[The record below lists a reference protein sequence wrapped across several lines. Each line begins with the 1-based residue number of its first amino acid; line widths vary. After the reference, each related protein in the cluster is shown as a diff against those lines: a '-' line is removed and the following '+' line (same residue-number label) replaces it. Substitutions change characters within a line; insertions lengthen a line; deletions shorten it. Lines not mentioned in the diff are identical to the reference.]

1 MKTDTERKER
11 TVCDPNCHAD
21 PKCGLI
27 ATIREGRITEVKGAN
42 YPVPGFDGRICL
54 MGRSRLE
61 YQYHPD
67 RLKRPLKRVGERGEG
82 KWEEIS
88 WSEAAD
94 IFSKE
99 HKRIADKYGPKSV
112 AFTSVSGAFALLTRA
127 SPMRYAALT
136 GATMN
141 RPSGID
147 FGIPKGLEKM
157 FGIPATSYFSPGG
170 HCFSDSSNSDLIL
183 IWGGNPAV
191 TRSVDHSYL
200 KRARQT
206 GTKLF
211 CIDPVKS
218 ETAKLCNQ
226 WESIRPGTD
235 GALALG
241 LIHQILAHDLQ
252 DTEFLLA
259 YTDMACLV
267 NSETGEKLK
276 HKDIFEHGSGECMVW
291 CAETGIPVP
300 NGTAIQSDLNYCDNI
315 TLLNGEICRV
325 QTVFNLLTELASQ
338 YPSGVVQRI
347 TGISR
352 ETVETLARQYAQAK
366 PASIRIGY
374 GVDRWYYSDVT
385 ARAIATLACITGNI
399 GVPGGGVSLVAG
411 SKSAAVRARTFYA
424 PDGKMPNFLSL
435 MEMDS
440 AVRESVPYKIRM
452 ECITLGNPFNQVK
465 PNRQKVLDEYVS
477 ALEFITVIDHFMT
490 DTAKQADLVLP
501 ACTIFERTDIVVDRF
516 IQLQQR
522 MVEPE
527 GESKSDFEIFALFAE
542 KMGFGS
548 YFERTPEDYI
558 GDMLDTGDEETQ
570 LPTLDRLLEE
580 KVVFPW
586 EDTKPYVGF
595 SDRVFP
601 TNSGRIHFYSEELLP
616 YGSELPVYREPIEAS
631 HKNPLFEKYPFVL
644 LSSHSRYRIHS
655 TFANLEMTKVR
666 EPEPVARIHPE
677 DAQRGNID
685 DGEVIRVYNDRGH
698 LLIKCRFD
706 GDIRPGCVLVRE
718 GHWIDQFIE
727 GDPYILTHDKFSETA
742 ENYAHYDVLVDI
754 SAT

>member
-1 MKTDTERKER
+1 M
-11 TVCDPNCHAD
+11 
-21 PKCGLI
+21 
-27 ATIREGRITEVKGAN
+27 ATIEDGRITDVKGAN

-67 RLKRPLKRVGERGEG
+67 RLLRPLKRVGERGEG

-94 IFSKE
+94 IFCSE
-99 HKRIADKYGPKSV
+99 HKRIAEKYGPKSV
-112 AFTSVSGAFALLTRA
+112 AFTSISGAYAVLTRA

-136 GATMN
+136 GATMI
-141 RPSGID
+141 RASGID
-147 FGIPKGLEKM
+147 FGVPKGLEKM
-157 FGIPATSYFSPGG
+157 FGVPAGTYFGPGG
-170 HCFSDSSNSDLIL
+170 NCLSDSSNSDFVL

-191 TRSVDHSYL
+191 TRSVDHSHL
-200 KRARQT
+200 RRARQT
-206 GTKLF
+206 GTRLV

-218 ETAKLCNQ
+218 ETAKFCDQ

-241 LIHQILAHDLQ
+241 MINQILTQDLQ

-259 YTDMACLV
+259 HTDMACLV
-267 NSETGEKLK
+267 NAATGNKLK
-276 HKDIFEHGSGECMVW
+276 HKDLFEGDSQECLVW
-291 CAETGIPVP
+291 CAEAGIPVA
-300 NGTAIQSDLNYCDNI
+300 NDSAIDPDLNYGGKL
-315 TLLNGEICRV
+315 TLPNGETCTVR
-325 QTVFNLLTELASQ
+325 TVFQLLAELASQ
-338 YPSGVVQRI
+338 YTPKVVQNI
-347 TGISR
+347 TDVSQK
-352 ETVETLARQYAQAK
+352 TVKSLALQYAQAK
-366 PASIRIGY
+366 PAAIRIGY

-385 ARAIATLACITGNI
+385 ARTIAVLACITGNI
-399 GVPGGGVSLVAG
+399 GIAGGGVSLVSG
-411 SKSAAVRARTFYA
+411 SKSASVRAKTFYA
-424 PDGKMPNFLSL
+424 PDGKQPNYLS
-435 MEMDS
+435 MMDMDS

-465 PNRQKVLDEYVS
+465 PNRQRVLDEYVS

-501 ACTIFERTDIVVDRF
+501 ACTIFERNDIVVDRF

-527 GESKSDFEIFALFAE
+527 GESKSDFEIFALLAE

-548 YFERTPEDYI
+548 YFEKTPEEYI
-558 GDMLDTGDEETQ
+558 GDMLDMGDKPTQ
-570 LPTLDRLLEE
+570 LPTLQRLLEE

-586 EDTKPYVGF
+586 EETKPYVGF

-601 TNSGRIHFYSEELLP
+601 TSSGRIHIYSEELLP
-616 YGSELPVYREPIEAS
+616 YGSELPLYREPIEAS

-655 TFANLEMTKVR
+655 TFANLEMTKTR

-677 DAQRGNID
+677 DAQRANIN
-685 DGEVIRVYNDRGH
+685 DGEVIKVYNDRGH
-698 LLIKCRFD
+698 LLIKCLFD

-727 GDPYILTHDKFSETA
+727 GDPYILTHDKFSETT
-742 ENYAHYDVLVDI
+742 ENYAHYDVLVGI
-754 SAT
+754 AST